1 MARPTSNPS
10 GPRDIAQIA
19 DDLAALYGEAFGG
32 KTNGKFRISRKFL
45 RQVCGRR
52 HLPSAFLEA
61 ITDELFERGF
71 VLIDLETHFAVISQP
86 NFNSYRRVT
95 TAAVA
100 KVLGEGESVV
110 Q

>member
-1 MARPTSNPS
+1 MATEIVKRS
-10 GPRDIAQIA
+10 GPRDIEQIA
-19 DDLAALYGEAFGG
+19 SDLVTLYSEAFGG

-45 RQVCGRR
+45 RQICGRR
-52 HLPSAFLEA
+52 HLPPAFLEA
-61 ITDELFERGF
+61 VTDSLFESGF

-100 KVLGEGESVV
+100 KVLGDRECVFH
-110 Q
+110 